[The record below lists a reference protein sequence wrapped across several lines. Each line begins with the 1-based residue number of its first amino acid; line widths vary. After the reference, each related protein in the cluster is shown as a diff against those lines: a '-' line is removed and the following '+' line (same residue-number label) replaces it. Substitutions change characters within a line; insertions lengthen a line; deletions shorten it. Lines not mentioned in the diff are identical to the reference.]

1 MSTIKALLKKY
12 LANQA
17 DAKEIETILEWLRA
31 PDANESLLHEV
42 WEEERKDAPPVDL
55 LRIWMQVDA
64 ATSGSGQVDTATRG
78 DEGEQVVDGK
88 QADEAIQPGFAGRR
102 PIVRR
107 FWPAAAAVLILVI
120 AGLFLLTRRHKQE
133 DTESRQPVAAVPDAA
148 PGRDGAI
155 LTLADGSQVSLDD
168 NGKELPATQGGTTV
182 KLSGNQLAYVPATGD
197 KATPKGDVEIS
208 PASVT
213 YNTVTT
219 PRGRQFTLILPDG
232 SRVWLNAASSI
243 RFPTA
248 FTGKR
253 RSVELSGEA
262 YFEIAKDKE
271 KPFFIHTDK
280 SETEVLGT
288 SVNIS
293 AYTDDDTVAAT
304 LIEGSIRTGI
314 RQDQV
319 ILVPGEQAKIGA
331 ARSGAA
337 QTGVAQSTIDVNHHA
352 NVEQAIAW
360 KNGTFDFQE
369 KGLKEV
375 MRQLARWYDLEV
387 FYEPGVKDVKFGG
400 EMSRNIPLS
409 SLLKGLKDM
418 EVHFRIETD
427 HRLVVMP

>member
-1 MSTIKALLKKY
+1 MKKY
-12 LANQA
+12 LANEA
-17 DAKEIETILEWLRA
+17 DAGEIEMILEWLRT
-31 PDANESLLHEV
+31 PDADESLLHEV
-42 WEEERKDAPPVDL
+42 WEEERKEAPPVDL
-55 LRIWMQVDA
+55 RRIWMQVDA
-64 ATSGSGQVDTATRG
+64 ETREDWNEQVDATTLG
-78 DEGEQVVDGK
+78 AWNEQVDATTLGAWNEQVDAET
-88 QADEAIQPGFAGRR
+88 QADEAVQPGFAGRR
-102 PIVRR
+102 PIIRR
-107 FWPAAAAVLILVI
+107 LWPAVAAALILVI
-120 AGLFLLTRRHKQE
+120 AGLFLLTRSQRA

-155 LTLADGSQVSLDD
+155 LTLADGSQVPLDSA
-168 NGKELPATQGGTTV
+168 GKELPATQGGTRV
-182 KLSGNQLAYVPATGD
+182 KLSGNQLAYVPAGE
-197 KATPKGDVEIS
+197 GVEIS
-208 PASVT
+208 PASMT

-219 PRGRQFTLILPDG
+219 PRGRQFTLVLPDG

-243 RFPTA
+243 RFPTS

-280 SETEVLGT
+280 NETEVLGT
-288 SVNIS
+288 SFNIS
-293 AYTDDDTVAAT
+293 AYADDDMVAAT
-304 LIEGSIRTGI
+304 LLEGSIRTGI

-319 ILVPGEQAKIGA
+319 ILAPGEQAKIG
-331 ARSGAA
+331 GAA
-337 QTGVAQSTIDVNHHA
+337 TSAAKTTIDVNHHA

-387 FYEPGVKDVKFGG
+387 FYEPGVKDIKFGG

>member
-12 LANQA
+12 LANEA
-17 DAKEIETILEWLRA
+17 DAGEIEMILRWLRT

-42 WEEERKDAPPVDL
+42 WEEERKEAPPVDL
-55 LRIWMQVDA
+55 RRIWMQVDA
-64 ATSGSGQVDTATRG
+64 ETREDRNEQADATT
-78 DEGEQVVDGK
+78 
-88 QADEAIQPGFAGRR
+88 QADEAAQPWFAGKRHVIRR
-102 PIVRR
+102 L
-107 FWPAAAAVLILVI
+107 WPAVAAVLILVI
-120 AGLFLLTRRHKQE
+120 TSLFLLTRSQRA

-155 LTLADGSQVSLDD
+155 LTLADGSLVSLDSA
-168 NGKELPATQGGTTV
+168 GKELPATQGGTRV
-182 KLSGNQLAYVPATGD
+182 KLSGNQLAYVPAGE
-197 KATPKGDVEIS
+197 GVEIP
-208 PASVT
+208 PASMT

-219 PRGRQFTLILPDG
+219 PRGRQFTLVLPDG

-243 RFPTA
+243 RFPTS
-248 FTGKR
+248 FTGKQ

-271 KPFFIHTDK
+271 KPFFIHTEK

-288 SVNIS
+288 SFNIS
-293 AYTDDDTVAAT
+293 AYTDDDMVAAT
-304 LIEGSIRTGI
+304 LLEGSIRTGI

-319 ILVPGEQAKIGA
+319 ILAPGEQAKIGA
-331 ARSGAA
+331 AK
-337 QTGVAQSTIDVNHHA
+337 TTIDVNHHA

>member
-12 LANQA
+12 LANEA
-17 DAKEIETILEWLRA
+17 DAGEIEMILEWLRT
-31 PDANESLLHEV
+31 PDADESLLHEV
-42 WEEERKDAPPVDL
+42 WEEERKEAPPFDL
-55 LRIWMQVDA
+55 RRIWMQVDA
-64 ATSGSGQVDTATRG
+64 ET
-78 DEGEQVVDGK
+78 
-88 QADEAIQPGFAGRR
+88 QADVAVQPWFAGKR
-102 PIVRR
+102 PIIRR
-107 FWPAAAAVLILVI
+107 LWPAVAAVLILVI
-120 AGLFLLTRRHKQE
+120 ASLFLLTRSQRA

-155 LTLADGSQVSLDD
+155 LTLADGSLVSLDSA
-168 NGKELPATQGGTTV
+168 GKELPATQGGTRV
-182 KLSGNQLAYVPATGD
+182 KLSGNQLAYVPAGE
-197 KATPKGDVEIS
+197 GVEIP
-208 PASVT
+208 PASMT

-219 PRGRQFTLILPDG
+219 PRGRQFTLVLPDG

-243 RFPTA
+243 RFPTS
-248 FTGKR
+248 FTGKQ

-262 YFEIAKDKE
+262 YFEIAKDKG
-271 KPFFIHTDK
+271 KPFFIHTEK

-288 SVNIS
+288 SFNIS
-293 AYTDDDTVAAT
+293 AYTDDDMVAAT
-304 LIEGSIRTGI
+304 LLEGSIRTGI

-319 ILVPGEQAKIGA
+319 ILAPGEQAKIGA
-331 ARSGAA
+331 AQTGATQTGAA
-337 QTGVAQSTIDVNHHA
+337 KAEATKTGGAKTGSAATGAAATGAAKTTIDVNHHA